1 MYTASDV
8 YRRLGNRESAL
19 QQAQQSKQMSILSI
33 FLRIGL
39 WIGLGFY
46 INWKTF
52 KLIWEL
58 EDSLPTEPYPFPTLD
73 PFPTWDP
80 IAIFPTPWN
89 P

>member
-8 YRRLGNRESAL
+8 YRRLGNRELAL

-33 FLRIGL
+33 FLGIGL

-46 INWKTF
+46 INWRIE
-52 KLIWEL
+52 LIREL
-58 EDSLPTEPYPFPTLD
+58 EDSLPTDPYPFPDPD

-80 IAIFPTPWN
+80 IPIFPTPWN
-89 P
+89 A